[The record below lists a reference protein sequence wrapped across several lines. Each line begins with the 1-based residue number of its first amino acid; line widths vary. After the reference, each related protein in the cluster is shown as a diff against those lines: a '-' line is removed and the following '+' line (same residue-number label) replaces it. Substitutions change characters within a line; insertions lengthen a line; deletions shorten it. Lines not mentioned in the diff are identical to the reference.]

1 MKKRMANMEL
11 LRIVA
16 MMMVVL
22 LHYLSKGAFLSPLTG
37 EMQTNGYVAWLMEA
51 FAIVAVNVYMLLS
64 GYFLVESG
72 FRPGR
77 LVELVCQVLF
87 YTVMVPVVLVVCGI
101 LPVGD
106 ITVYQIL
113 QYVFPTQMLHYWFVS
128 AYILMYLFVPILSAG
143 AKALSQKQLQIT
155 IALLIAVLAVS
166 KSLIPVKLELDNL
179 GYDAI
184 WFMCVFLVAAYI
196 RLYGIPFFDRMSKG
210 IICYVCAALAIFAGA
225 LGVRALY
232 LKTGSLGD
240 FIQATYSY
248 NHIFVLFAS
257 VALFYAFY
265 YLQIS
270 EESKFGK
277 FVCKISPHTFGVYL
291 LHEQV
296 EVRWLW
302 PTWLGA
308 DPGETVGMMIFRALC
323 AVLVVFAV
331 GICVD
336 GVRGYL
342 FGVVKRIW
350 RKTSLYARLCS
361 KK

>member
-72 FRPGR
+72 FKPGR
-77 LVELVCQVLF
+77 LVELICQVLF
-87 YTVMVPVVLVVCGI
+87 YTIMIPAVLVVCGI

-113 QYVFPTQMLHYWFVS
+113 QYLLPTQMLHYWFVT
-128 AYILMYLFVPILSAG
+128 AYILMYLFVPVLSAG
-143 AKALSQKQLQIT
+143 AKALSRKQLQLTIT
-155 IALLIAVLAVS
+155 LLIEVLSVS
-166 KSLIPVKLELDNL
+166 KSLLPVKLELDNL

-210 IICYVCAALAIFAGA
+210 IICYVCAALAVFVVAFGI
-225 LGVRALY
+225 RAFY
-232 LKTGSLGD
+232 LKTGSLEN

-248 NHIFVLFAS
+248 NHIFVLVAS

-265 YLQIS
+265 YLRLS
-270 EESKFGK
+270 PESKLGV
-277 FVCKISPHTFGVYL
+277 FVCKISPYTFGVYL
-291 LHEQV
+291 LHEQI

-302 PTWLGA
+302 PSWLGA
-308 DPGETVGMMIFRALC
+308 NPAETTGMMVMRILYS
-323 AVLVVFAV
+323 VLVVFV
-331 GICVD
+331 IGICVD
-336 GVRGYL
+336 FVRGYL
-342 FGVVKRIW
+342 FGIVKRIW
-350 RKTSLYARLCS
+350 RKTSFYARLCN
-361 KK
+361 KE